1 MRSSPPGAAPRR
13 SETPPSAK
21 RRGVDTRRTALLA
34 LLAVGV
40 FLRLAQYAGDRSLWL
55 DESLLASSILGRSA
69 GGLLEPLDYGQTAPF
84 GFLLLVKLSTLLLGT
99 SEYALRL
106 VPFAGALAALA
117 LIVPVA
123 RRYVGRGALP
133 VAVALFALAPYL
145 LYYSAEV
152 KQYSLDVLVSLVVL
166 ALAADAADEARL
178 TRRTTL
184 LLLAAGMLGVWLSQ
198 PAVFMLAGTGLVLGL
213 GAVRAG
219 DWPRARVLAAIG
231 AAWLASFAG
240 AYLVARRGLA
250 DPEYMQAFWR
260 SGFFPLLP
268 SSPRELLWLPVSFAR
283 VFSEP
288 LGAMGKDVSGFGP
301 PQVAAG
307 IVAFTA
313 GALWM
318 RKERPA
324 RLALLGAPILVVLLA
339 SALRLYP
346 FGSSWATGGRVV
358 MFLIPSFVFLMA
370 QGAEWLW
377 GRFGKIAGAAVVA
390 LMLIPSAL
398 YAVLTVPHAR
408 AEVKPLL
415 EYANEH
421 RAPGD
426 LLYVYYNGR
435 ATLEYYAPRYGW
447 HAGDTVYGVC
457 SRFRPT
463 AYLDD
468 VARLQGRPRVW
479 LLFVDGVGAE
489 AFDERK
495 FILSFLDHIGR
506 RLDDRV
512 SVGVSLYLYDLSA
525 RNASPGQFQVRVPQ
539 LTPSV
544 ELDCRGPWGPR

>member
-1 MRSSPPGAAPRR
+1 MPSSPPAAPAAADPR
-13 SETPPSAK
+13 TSAK

-55 DESLLASSILGRSA
+55 DESLLASSILGRPV

-84 GFLLLVKLSTLLLGT
+84 GFLLLVKLATLLLGT

-106 VPFAGALAALA
+106 VPFLGALAALA

-123 RRYVGRGALP
+123 RRYVGRAALP

-178 TRRTTL
+178 TRRTAL
-184 LLLAAGMLGVWLSQ
+184 LLLGAGTVGVWLSQ
-198 PAVFMLAGTGLVLGL
+198 PAVFMLAGAGLVLGL

-219 DWPRARVLAAIG
+219 DWARARVLAGVG

-240 AYLVARRGLA
+240 SYLVSRRGLA

-268 SSPRELLWLPVSFAR
+268 SSPRELLWLPASFAR
-283 VFSEP
+283 VFREP
-288 LGAMGKDVSGFGP
+288 LGVMGEDSSGFAL

-307 IVAFTA
+307 IVAFAA

-318 RKERPA
+318 RKARPA
-324 RLALLGAPILVVLLA
+324 RLALLGAPLLLVLLA

-346 FGSSWATGGRVV
+346 FGSSWHTGGRVL
-358 MFLIPSFVFLMA
+358 MFLIPTFVFLMA
-370 QGAEWLW
+370 QGAERLW
-377 GRFGKIAGAAVVA
+377 ERFGKFAGAAVVA

-398 YAVLTVPHAR
+398 YAVITVPHAR

-415 EYANEH
+415 QYANEH

-435 ATLEYYAPRYGW
+435 PTLEYYAPRYGW
-447 HAGDTVYGVC
+447 HAGNTVHGVC
-457 SRFRPT
+457 SRFQPT

-479 LLFVDGVGAE
+479 LLFVDGKGAGG
-489 AFDERK
+489 FDERK
-495 FILSFLDHIGR
+495 FMLSFLDHIGR

-525 RNASPGQFQVRVPQ
+525 GNRKPGPFQLRVPQ
-539 LTPSV
+539 IRPSV
-544 ELDCRGPWGPR
+544 ELACRGPWGPR